1 MVAGAQGGARST
13 LLVLACG
20 HRSEAGL
27 MTAMDG
33 AKDLDGAEL
42 ATMAGTEVVA
52 AFSPLRVPCGGE
64 EHLQV
69 GHMLVQARLS

>member
-1 MVAGAQGGARST
+1 MVAGAQGGARWT

-20 HRSEAGL
+20 RRSEAGL
-27 MTAMDG
+27 ATMDG